1 MSATSKGA
9 ALEREVKNLL
19 LSRGYNAIRSSA
31 SSSPVDVYAW
41 SPTGEQYWIQC
52 KCSPNAMGPGEW
64 NTFLAFCRH
73 FSAVPVLATR
83 TKRPKGRG
91 LVLTFYVLDDYKDG
105 IRGKAQ
111 PMHPIRL

>member
-1 MSATSKGA
+1 MSAVSKGA
-9 ALEREVKNLL
+9 ALERETKNHL

-41 SPTGEQYWIQC
+41 SPTGAQYWIQC
-52 KCSPNAMGPGEW
+52 KCAPNAMGPNEW

-83 TKRPKGRG
+83 QKKAKGRG
-91 LVLTFYVLDDYKDG
+91 LELTFYILEDYKDG

-111 PMHPIRL
+111 PMRSIRL